1 MANKKMERAMMQD
14 PDRFA
19 IAKNMSVVPGGPM
32 NNNPMNVTN
41 FGNQSGSM
49 SGINQYPY
57 ADSGEEFAQMGA
69 NILNP
74 MNVPNSGMSPINQ
87 RPQPSADMA
96 DMMESNRLGGTA
108 VAKGVMAD
116 DMGPKGSDIMIPGSF
131 PGAAQNT
138 TGGKFM
144 QPLTSMNAMTPGATP
159 VKTGKKKGKN

>member
-1 MANKKMERAMMQD
+1 MANTKMQRAMMQD

-74 MNVPNSGMSPINQ
+74 MNVQNSGMSPINE

-96 DMMESNRLGGTA
+96 DMLESTRLGETA
-108 VAKGVMAD
+108 AAKGVITDA
-116 DMGPKGSDIMIPGSF
+116 MGPAGSQAMIPGSF
-131 PGAAQNT
+131 PGAAPDT
-138 TGGKFM
+138 TGGQFM

-159 VKTGKKKGKN
+159 VKTGKKKSKH